1 MYCDM
6 VNKSNISYV
15 HKIEKRENIL
25 KMFVNHDTIDCNK
38 VNFTQN
44 HSSNRLASK
53 TNRQN
58 NDNLHISVRYS

>member
-6 VNKSNISYV
+6 VNKSNISYM

-44 HSSNRLASK
+44 H
-53 TNRQN
+53 
-58 NDNLHISVRYS
+58 